1 MSAEILIS
9 NVSSIS
15 LLFAGKFSTVSQDC
29 TTKLVSLS
37 LEDCLS
43 ITDDGVSDLVALNS
57 LDELRGYENAVLDM
71 ISIMRS
77 ILSMPEFDEQFH
89 FPTCDYDEARNESR
103 RNGEQCD
110 CLLVIREIWKE
121 FLRLCQSESLLLQL
135 CPEVLR
141 LWTTLALSRYEPSN
155 PEPQARRLMAFGQ
168 NDSLSLC
175 VCTSI
180 TEAAISNLVSLKSL
194 DECRKIG

>member
-1 MSAEILIS
+1 M
-9 NVSSIS
+9 
-15 LLFAGKFSTVSQDC
+15 SQDC

-168 NDSLSLC
+168 NGTYFVLLNSDSFFDSLSLC